1 MLDLVVKIHQ
11 NSVLHEL
18 CLEEALLVD
27 RTVEDALE
35 GQIPEEVVDVVLVEE
50 VLGEISCEVGQLVSE
65 QMHCLFFGVS
75 LDALLERS
83 VEEAQV
89 RVVLVDDAFEY
100 LGVFLTEHA
109 VLEFSIGDRLALDE
123 VFILV
128 ISSVQAIRMLDY
140 NVEPHTWFNLLQNV
154 RKCASRNEFNG

>member
-18 CLEEALLVD
+18 CLKEALLVD
-27 RTVEDALE
+27 WTVKDALE
-35 GQIPEEVVDVVLVEE
+35 AQIPEEVVDIVLVEE
-50 VLGEISCEVGQLVSE
+50 VLREVSCEVGQLVSE

-75 LDALLERS
+75 LDALLEWFM
-83 VEEAQV
+83 EEAQV

-109 VLEFSIGDRLALDE
+109 VLEFCVGNRLTLNE

-128 ISSVQAIRMLDY
+128 VSSIQTLWVLDDNVQ
-140 NVEPHTWFNLLQNV
+140 PHAGLNLLQNV
-154 RKCASRNEFNG
+154 RECARRNAFNG